1 MKNRRRSAGLDLAEL
16 QRYIAISIG
25 TLLIVFIIAQFVV
38 LDLAGVH
45 GPEISKLRAEQEELK
60 IQNDLKRSKINKLRT
75 TADIETKAGTELG
88 LVQTQVQK
96 IELPDTTVAANN

>member
-1 MKNRRRSAGLDLAEL
+1 MKRRRKSAGLDIGEL

-25 TLLIVFIIAQFVV
+25 TLLLVFIMAQFVV

-60 IQNDLKRSKINKLRT
+60 VQNDLKRSKINELRIS
-75 TADIETKAGTELG
+75 AGIEAKASNELG
-88 LVQTQVQK
+88 LVQTQVKK
-96 IELPDTTVAANN
+96 IEVADTTVAADN